1 MGLFTRA
8 HACLTRFIPGLTG
21 RVAET
26 GKSRRNTYL
35 SSLIWADVPDPSVIR
50 VDGADGRPLYY
61 MSSTTMH
68 LAPGVPIMKS
78 HDLLHWEIVNYV
90 YEQLADNDQLALR
103 NGENAYGQ
111 GSWASSL
118 RYNNGLYY
126 LATFSYTTGKTHIF
140 KTANPEKGPWAEV
153 TLDRV
158 YHDPSLL
165 FDDDGRVY
173 LVYGSGDIGGVE
185 LTAEVDAVKEGGLN
199 QVIILG
205 AGCIAGTSFYV
216 PAEGAHIHK
225 INGRYYIFLI
235 TWPREGCGPYAMR
248 TQLVYRAD
256 RITGPYEGRV
266 ILREAGIAQGGL
278 VDTPDGEWYAMLFQ
292 DHGAVG
298 RIPYLLPVGWEDG
311 WPVLST
317 SLSTP
322 LLAPLSTV
330 LATVD
335 PGDAKGRPEAAP
347 VTAGGLQPGIVATDE
362 FDRDELKL
370 MWQWNHNPDN
380 KYWSLRDRPGY
391 LRLVNGRV
399 ATGLL
404 DAVNTLT
411 QRTFGP
417 ECSARIAMETGG
429 MKAGDV
435 AGLGVLQ
442 KKYGFTG
449 VVCTRTQGAGEDK
462 YLVMVDGSCD
472 PPKEKARI
480 PVTQERVY
488 LRIDI
493 DYKNRADKA
502 YFFASLDGE
511 EWQAVGEP
519 LQMAY
524 TIPHF
529 MGYRFALFNYAT
541 KEPGGFVDFDY
552 FRIGAPAEGKGF
564 GF

>member
-1 MGLFTRA
+1 M
-8 HACLTRFIPGLTG
+8 
-21 RVAET
+21 
-26 GKSRRNTYL
+26 KSRHHTRL
-35 SSLIWADVPDPSVIR
+35 APLIWADVPDPSVIR
-50 VDGADGRPLYY
+50 VDGADGRPVYY

-68 LAPGVPIMKS
+68 LSPGVPIMRS

-90 YEQLADNDQLALR
+90 YDQLADSDQLSLR

-126 LATFSYTTGKTHIF
+126 LVTFSYTTGKTHIF

-165 FDDDGRVY
+165 FDNDGRVY
-173 LVYGSGDIGGVE
+173 LVYGSGDIGVVE

-199 QVIILG
+199 QVIIPG
-205 AGCIAGTSFYV
+205 AGRIAGTSFYV

-225 INGRYYIFLI
+225 VNGRYYIFLI

-278 VDTPDGEWYAMLFQ
+278 VDTPDGQWYAMLFQ

-298 RIPYLLPVGWEDG
+298 RIPYLLPVVWEDG
-311 WPVLST
+311 WPVLLTT
-317 SLSTP
+317 SSPPLATMASTP
-322 LLAPLSTV
+322 LST
-330 LATVD
+330 TV
-335 PGDAKGRPEAAP
+335 AS
-347 VTAGGLQPGIVATDE
+347 DE

-370 MWQWNHNPDN
+370 VWQWNHNPDN

-541 KEPGGFVDFDY
+541 EEPGGFVDFDY

-564 GF
+564 GFKG